1 MRTTTNRMS
10 AAVAVEVQR
19 PRCHPDRQHLPAAPL
34 LDVVSSYA
42 SRRQLGLL
50 ALFGDDESAP
60 DWFVLEF
67 CDQAVR
73 RFREE
78 LAGVDGRD
86 QLGEEQAQLRV
97 VDALAG
103 EFQQSAGSRD
113 WTLADRRVRQLAG
126 DAIGLSLEFQH
137 DHGYEPMGARWA
149 AVRECVEGEQARE
162 VIAEHQR
169 EVAAEAASQGQRT
182 TAEAEA
188 ARVDRGQPTTRG
200 GGER

>member
-1 MRTTTNRMS
+1 MPHDPKQPT
-10 AAVAVEVQR
+10 
-19 PRCHPDRQHLPAAPL
+19 PRVL
-34 LDVVSSYA
+34 S
-42 SRRQLGLL
+42 
-50 ALFGDDESAP
+50 DDESAP
-60 DWFVLEF
+60 DWFVRDF

-73 RFREE
+73 RFRQEI
-78 LAGVDGRD
+78 ADVQGRD
-86 QLGEEQAQLRV
+86 PTQEEQAQLRV

-113 WTLADRRVRQLAG
+113 WTIADRRVRQLAG

-162 VIAEHQR
+162 LIAEHQR
-169 EVAAEAASQGQRT
+169 ESAAELASQGERT
-182 TAEAEA
+182 TRAAEA
-188 ARVDRGQPTTRG
+188 ARVDRGLPRTRS

>member
-1 MRTTTNRMS
+1 MPHNPKQPT
-10 AAVAVEVQR
+10 
-19 PRCHPDRQHLPAAPL
+19 PRVL
-34 LDVVSSYA
+34 S
-42 SRRQLGLL
+42 
-50 ALFGDDESAP
+50 DDESVP

-73 RFREE
+73 RFRQETADVHE
-78 LAGVDGRD
+78 RD
-86 QLGEEQAQLRV
+86 PIQEEQAQLRV

-103 EFQQSAGSRD
+103 EFQQSAGSRE
-113 WTLADRRVRQLAG
+113 WTIADRRVRQLAG

-162 VIAEHQR
+162 LIAEHER
-169 EVAAEAASQGQRT
+169 EFAAEAASQGQRT
-182 TAEAEA
+182 TAAAEA

>member
-1 MRTTTNRMS
+1 MPHNPKQPT
-10 AAVAVEVQR
+10 
-19 PRCHPDRQHLPAAPL
+19 PRVL
-34 LDVVSSYA
+34 S
-42 SRRQLGLL
+42 
-50 ALFGDDESAP
+50 DDESVP

-73 RFREE
+73 RFRQETADVHE
-78 LAGVDGRD
+78 RD
-86 QLGEEQAQLRV
+86 PIQEEQAQLRV

-103 EFQQSAGSRD
+103 EFQQSAGSRE
-113 WTLADRRVRQLAG
+113 WTLADRRVRQLVG

-162 VIAEHQR
+162 LIAEHER
-169 EVAAEAASQGQRT
+169 EFAAEAASQGQRT
-182 TAEAEA
+182 TAAAEA

>member
-1 MRTTTNRMS
+1 MPQDRKQPT
-10 AAVAVEVQR
+10 
-19 PRCHPDRQHLPAAPL
+19 PRVL
-34 LDVVSSYA
+34 S
-42 SRRQLGLL
+42 
-50 ALFGDDESAP
+50 DDESAP
-60 DWFVLEF
+60 DWFVLAF

-78 LAGVDGRD
+78 IADVDGRD

-103 EFQQSAGSRD
+103 EFQQSAGSRE
-113 WTLADRRVRQLAG
+113 WTIADRRVRQLAG

-149 AVRECVEGEQARE
+149 AVRECLEGEQARE
-162 VIAEHQR
+162 LIAEHQR
-169 EVAAEAASQGQRT
+169 ESAAEAASQADRT
-182 TAEAEA
+182 TAEAETA
-188 ARVDRGQPTTRG
+188 LVDRGQPGTRG

>member
-1 MRTTTNRMS
+1 M
-10 AAVAVEVQR
+10 
-19 PRCHPDRQHLPAAPL
+19 PRGPKQPTPRVL
-34 LDVVSSYA
+34 
-42 SRRQLGLL
+42 
-50 ALFGDDESAP
+50 GDDESAP
-60 DWFVLEF
+60 DWFVRDF

-73 RFREE
+73 RFRQEF
-78 LAGVDGRD
+78 ADAAGRD
-86 QLGEEQAQLRV
+86 PIQEEQARLRV

-113 WTLADRRVRQLAG
+113 WTIADRRVRQLVD

-137 DHGYEPMGARWA
+137 DHGYQPMGARWA
-149 AVRECVEGEQARE
+149 AVRECLEGEQARE

-169 EVAAEAASQGQRT
+169 EFAAEAASQGQRT

-188 ARVDRGQPTTRG
+188 ARVDRGQPTARG